1 MYLGRFFLFFTI
13 YCGIIVFP
21 EMVKGAK
28 KDIYDPNDAL
38 KKNTSIKTRKA
49 LFFII
54 ICFFIYTI
62 GFHFILDIPGLVN
75 RDFAIFSGKIQNIEK
90 IEDNKYNITIES
102 DGELIHFENVFS
114 ENLSKG
120 NYIEIGCPP
129 NPLYMDIVVKNNNN
143 VTDLYQ
149 KYYGSNLL
157 EKICIGIYVVLNF
170 IVQFLQIQK
179 VKNTDTTKNNYIYL
193 FWKIGLYLF
202 TVVLT
207 ISLINIVNNLCM
219 GILAAVLFSI
229 YNLYYLIF
237 FISHCRNSGDKVDTI
252 LR

>member
-1 MYLGRFFLFFTI
+1 MYLGRFFLLFTI

-38 KKNTSIKTRKA
+38 KKNTSTKTRKA
-49 LFFII
+49 IHFII
-54 ICFFIYTI
+54 ICFFIYAI
-62 GFHFILDIPGLVN
+62 GFHFILDIPRLVN
-75 RDFAIFSGKIQNIEK
+75 RDFTMFSGKIQNVEK

-102 DGELIHFENVFS
+102 DGELIHFESVFA
-114 ENLSKG
+114 ENLSEG

-129 NPLYMDIVVKNNNN
+129 NPLYMDIVVKNNNS

-157 EKICIGIYVVLNF
+157 EKICIGIYVLVNF

-179 VKNTDTTKNNYIYL
+179 AKNNVTTQNNNIYL
-193 FWKIGLYLF
+193 WWKFGLYLF
-202 TVVLT
+202 TVVLM
-207 ISLINIVNNLCM
+207 ISLINIVNNLCI
-219 GILAAVLFSI
+219 GILAAVLFTI
-229 YNLYYLIF
+229 YNLCYLIF
-237 FISHCRNSGDKVDTI
+237 SISNCRNSGE
-252 LR
+252 L